1 MEPLI
6 GKQLRQVSEFLL
18 DLYQLRTH
26 EEFTNHMIVTLPKI
40 TEGEF
45 TSYNEINH
53 RHGSGTFKTDVPGFL
68 KKPEYFGQVL
78 AKEAEHHPIL
88 NYFQKAQDGS
98 AVTFSDFVTDREFRE
113 TVLSMEFYQPL
124 EIPRIIG
131 LALRIGSSHSITLAR
146 HKNGREFGEHT
157 RTTLNAIR
165 PHLRR
170 ALENALAVTRMQ
182 NQLTVMNQIMEEGQ
196 QALISVT
203 EEGGIRF
210 VTPYAQRLLKRYGL
224 QARASFDQLPS
235 RLRDWLT
242 HYQWQLNR
250 SDDVPPELQPLLIQG
265 ESGCLT
271 IRLIVRGRQY
281 LLILQESRTASGTD
295 FVALGLSTRES
306 EILGWVARGK
316 TNPEIG
322 KILGISRRT
331 VQKHLERI
339 YIKLGVENR
348 TAAAAMVAGT
358 TQSTDRS

>member
-1 MEPLI
+1 MERLEETNLERCLSSYLI
-6 GKQLRQVSEFLL
+6 CINCGPRGIHKPHDCNLAENDR
-18 DLYQLRTH
+18 RGIH
-26 EEFTNHMIVTLPKI
+26 IVQRDQSSSWLGDI
-40 TEGEF
+40 QD
-45 TSYNEINH
+45 
-53 RHGSGTFKTDVPGFL
+53 DVPGFL

-113 TVLSMEFYQPL
+113 TVLSREFYQPL

-210 VTPYAQRLLKRYGL
+210 VTRTP
-224 QARASFDQLPS
+224 
-235 RLRDWLT
+235 
-242 HYQWQLNR
+242 
-250 SDDVPPELQPLLIQG
+250 
-265 ESGCLT
+265 
-271 IRLIVRGRQY
+271 RGY
-281 LLILQESRTASGTD
+281 
-295 FVALGLSTRES
+295 
-306 EILGWVARGK
+306 
-316 TNPEIG
+316 
-322 KILGISRRT
+322 
-331 VQKHLERI
+331 
-339 YIKLGVENR
+339 
-348 TAAAAMVAGT
+348 
-358 TQSTDRS
+358 